1 MAVTYCRHI
10 RINGERCCSPALANK
25 HFCYFHLELDRRHR
39 RCSRA
44 LKSLP
49 TVLHPMSLQ
58 DGAQRDPILAEPAL
72 PFDLPPLEDRHAVQ
86 VALSLVV
93 IAVAQNRIDPKRAA
107 LLFYGLQIASSN
119 AFKLNPVLKYPLGKV
134 SLAVL
139 DESNGNLIAP
149 EGAPEDRE
157 ETAEYQRKGSATR
170 YWEML
175 MAEEKEKDILK
186 AAAAVKKADDDVK
199 AIADAVA
206 AAVAEVTARF
216 TAANALPPSTDPEF
230 APSSPQLFPPDQV

>member
-1 MAVTYCRHI
+1 MATKYCRHI

-25 HFCYFHLELDRRHR
+25 HFCYFHLELELRHR

-44 LKSLP
+44 LKSVP
-49 TVLHPMSLQ
+49 AVLHPMSLQ

-72 PFDLPPLEDRHAVQ
+72 PFDLPPLEDRHSIQ
-86 VALSLVV
+86 VALSL
-93 IAVAQNRIDPKRAA
+93 IITALAENRIDPKRAA

-119 AFKLNPVLKYPLGKV
+119 AFKLDPDSKNALGKV
-134 SLAVL
+134 SLTVL

-149 EGAPEDRE
+149 EGDPED
-157 ETAEYQRKGSATR
+157 YQRKGSATR

-175 MAEEKEKDILK
+175 MAEEKEKDLLK
-186 AAAAVKKADDDVK
+186 AEADARKAEADAN

-206 AAVAEVTARF
+206 LAVAEVTARF
-216 TAANALPPSTDPEF
+216 TAANALPPPTDPEF
-230 APSSPQLFPPDQV
+230 EPPSPQLFPPDQV